1 MVVTLFATGQK
12 FSGPLPLTAGNWSGQ
27 LPIGF
32 LNPGQVNLAIYPNG
46 FQPETSSNTV
56 DVSIM
61 AGIKGKTKNY
71 WHWDFSSSYGG
82 NSIRSHSDNTNN
94 ASQSY
99 LGKNVPTSF
108 NTGKD
113 TYQQL
118 TNDINLTKHFL
129 KPPAQMKSFNLGWG
143 AEWRLENYHSMEGDS
158 ASWYNYDPQNYSQGG
173 IGAPGPENSINESR
187 NVYATYIEME
197 ADVSD
202 KFLLNAA
209 GRYEYYNDFGGNMAV
224 KLAARYKFSDK
235 FSLRAS
241 SNNGFRAPSLQQRYL
256 NSTQTMF
263 INSGG
268 VRIPAVRGAF
278 PNDHVVVKA
287 LNIPSLTAEKTINI
301 SGGFMATIAKRIS
314 LTVDAYW
321 IQIKDRIVLSGTLD
335 RTIPA
340 VKKILDSIPGI
351 RVDVVQF
358 FTNAI
363 NTRTK
368 GVDIVLDG
376 NWNIRKANLGVSLGI
391 NFTSTRLFGDIET
404 SDKLPADSLNTNSI
418 FNIEEKIRIEN
429 GQPSDKIILSLT
441 YKAGK
446 TKLIVRNTRY
456 GKTSI
461 APVFRNPTRIIYES
475 FSPQILTDISLS
487 YSLKSLGNPNSGSQ

>member
-1 MVVTLFATGQK
+1 
-12 FSGPLPLTAGNWSGQ
+12 
-27 LPIGF
+27 
-32 LNPGQVNLAIYPNG
+32 
-46 FQPETSSNTV
+46 
-56 DVSIM
+56 
-61 AGIKGKTKNY
+61 
-71 WHWDFSSSYGG
+71 
-82 NSIRSHSDNTNN
+82 
-94 ASQSY
+94 
-99 LGKNVPTSF
+99 
-108 NTGKD
+108 
-113 TYQQL
+113 
-118 TNDINLTKHFL
+118 
-129 KPPAQMKSFNLGWG
+129 
-143 AEWRLENYHSMEGDS
+143 
-158 ASWYNYDPQNYSQGG
+158 
-173 IGAPGPENSINESR
+173 
-187 NVYATYIEME
+187 ME

-202 KFLLNAA
+202 KFLLNTA
-209 GRYEYYNDFGGNMAV
+209 GRYEYYSDFGGNMAV

-241 SNNGFRAPSLQQRYL
+241 GNNGFRAPSLQQRYL
-256 NSTQTMF
+256 NSTQTNF

-268 VRIPAVRGAF
+268 VRIPAVRGTF
-278 PNDHVVVKA
+278 PNDHVVIKA

-301 SGGFMATIAKRIS
+301 SGGLTATIAKRIS

-340 VKKILDSIPGI
+340 VKKVLDSIPGI
-351 RVDVVQF
+351 RVDLVQF

-376 NWNIRKANLGVSLGI
+376 NWNIRKANLGISLGI
-391 NFTSTRLFGDIET
+391 NFTNTHLFGDVKT

-418 FNIEEKIRIEN
+418 FNIEEKTRIEN
-429 GQPSDKIILSLT
+429 GQPSDKIILSVT
-441 YKAGK
+441 YKTGK

-475 FSPQILTDISLS
+475 FSPQILTDISLG
-487 YSLKSLGNPNSGSQ
+487 YSLTNWVTFTLGANNIFDVYPDRLKNYENTAQGSWIYSPEASPFGFNGGYYYLSMAISF